1 MNTLGGALPEV
12 LEVGWVLKKKDL
24 GVIILLEVFLSL
36 RWWCVSFGIK
46 FEILF
51 VDKKDVP
58 WLMWDI
64 DEVTPTTSL
73 AEEDA
78 QPLFKSEVVEAKFE
92 FFDV

>member
-1 MNTLGGALPEV
+1 MGGALLDV
-12 LEVGWVLKKKDL
+12 FEVGWVLKKKDL

-46 FEILF
+46 FELLF
-51 VDKKDVP
+51 VDKKDVA
-58 WLMWDI
+58 WLIWDI
-64 DEVTPTTSL
+64 DEVTPITSF

-78 QPLFKSEVVEAKFE
+78 QPLFMSEVVEAKLK